1 VRVRIQTIAGTDAG
15 AVKKILYVVTEDWY
29 FWSHRLA
36 LAHTARKEGYEV
48 YVVTKAGEFAVAI
61 TAEGFR
67 LYPLV
72 INRSVGTLAAEFLTL
87 FRIFRAYRE
96 IKPDIVHHIAL
107 KPVVLG
113 SVAAWFARVP
123 VVVNSYTGLGFLF
136 ISDSRFSRLFRRLF
150 LPLLS
155 CFLKGSRVNNIVQ
168 NTSDRDLLITLG
180 VVLSDHTS
188 LIRGSGVDI
197 RKFNYTHEVV
207 TDRPVVLFASR
218 LLRDKGISEFIDA
231 ARILKSAGSSARF
244 VVAGETDPG
253 NPTSTTRELVEQW
266 VADGLIEWWGHRVD
280 MPSVFSQVNIVCLP
294 SYREGLPKVL
304 LEAAACGRAIVT
316 TDVPGCSDAVL
327 EGVNGLRV
335 PVRNPVRLANAIR
348 TLVDSAELRNKMGLA
363 GRKYVE
369 ENFDVD
375 AVNTATITLYNQVY

>member
-1 VRVRIQTIAGTDAG
+1 M
-15 AVKKILYVVTEDWY
+15 KKILYLVTEDWY

-36 LAHTARKEGYEV
+36 LARAVRKQGYEV
-48 YVVTKAGEFAVAI
+48 FVMTRSGEYTESINAEGLILLPLAMNRSIGSLAGELI
-61 TAEGFR
+61 T
-67 LYPLV
+67 LST
-72 INRSVGTLAAEFLTL
+72 I
-87 FRIFRAYRE
+87 FRIYRE
-96 IKPDIVHHIAL
+96 IKPDVVHHIAL

-113 SVAAWFARVP
+113 SIAARFARVP

-136 ISDSRFSRLFRRLF
+136 ISDSKLSRLFRRFL

-155 CFLKGSRVNNIVQ
+155 CFLKGNRVNNIVQ
-168 NTSDRDLLITLG
+168 NTTDRDLLISLG
-180 VVLSDHTS
+180 LVVSSRTT
-188 LIRGSGVDI
+188 LIRGSGVDMKI
-197 RKFNYTHEVV
+197 FNYTQEVV
-207 TDRPVVLFASR
+207 TDRPIVLFASR

-231 ARILKSAGSSARF
+231 ARLLKSTGCNARF
-244 VVAGETDPG
+244 VVAGDIDPG
-253 NPTSTTRELVEQW
+253 NPTSTSHELVGQW

-316 TDVPGCSDAVL
+316 TDVPGCSDVVVD
-327 EGVNGLRV
+327 GVNGLMV
-335 PVRNPVRLANAIR
+335 PVRNPVRLAEAIR

-369 ENFDVD
+369 ASFDVD
-375 AVNTATITLYNQVY
+375 AVNAETISLYNQLLEK

>member
-1 VRVRIQTIAGTDAG
+1 
-15 AVKKILYVVTEDWY
+15 VKKILYVVTEDWY

-36 LAHTARKEGYEV
+36 LAHAARKEGYEV
-48 YVVTKAGEFAVAI
+48 YVVTKSGEFAVAI

-67 LYPLV
+67 LYPLA
-72 INRSVGTLAAEFLTL
+72 INRSVGTLATEFLTL

-107 KPVVLG
+107 KPVVMG

-136 ISDSRFSRLFRRLF
+136 ISESTFSRLFRRFL

-155 CFLKGSRVNNIVQ
+155 CFLKGSSVNNIVQ
-168 NTSDRDLLITLG
+168 NTSDRDLLISLG
-180 VVLSDHTS
+180 LVLPDHTS
-188 LIRGSGVDI
+188 LIRGSGVDMRI
-197 RKFNYTHEVV
+197 FNYTHEVV
-207 TDRPVVLFASR
+207 TDRPIVLFASR

-231 ARILKSAGSSARF
+231 ATILKTAGCSARF
-244 VVAGETDPG
+244 VIAGDTDPG
-253 NPTSTTRELVEQW
+253 NPTSTSHKLVEQW
-266 VADGLIEWWGHRVD
+266 VADGLIEWWGHRLD

-316 TDVPGCSDAVL
+316 TDVPGCSDVVV

-335 PVRNPVRLANAIR
+335 PVRNSVRLADAIR

-369 ENFDVD
+369 ANFDVD
-375 AVNTATITLYNQVY
+375 AVNVETVSLYNKLCKK